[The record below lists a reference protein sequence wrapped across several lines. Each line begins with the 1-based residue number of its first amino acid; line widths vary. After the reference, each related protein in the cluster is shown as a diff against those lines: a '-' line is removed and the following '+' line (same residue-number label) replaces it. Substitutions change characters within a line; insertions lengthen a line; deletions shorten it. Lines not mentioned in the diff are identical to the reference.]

1 MVARENA
8 ERNFG
13 SVVYFR
19 KMKKEE
25 LLAQV
30 NKVLG
35 PCKKCRLSRTRIK
48 VVPGEGDPESDIMF
62 VGQCPGANEDQQG
75 RPFVGRA
82 GKLLDEHLGLIGL
95 QREKVFITNIVKCR
109 PPENRDPMVDE
120 VRSCSP
126 YLERQIKSINPK
138 LIITLGR
145 FASEFFISDGKISQ
159 IHGVPHR
166 VKGLLVFPL
175 YHPAAALRATGVAE
189 ALRSDFRKIPKVL
202 AGELKVTEIVK
213 TKVSKDQI
221 PLI

>member
-1 MVARENA
+1 
-8 ERNFG
+8 
-13 SVVYFR
+13 
-19 KMKKEE
+19 MKREE

-30 NKVLG
+30 NRALRS
-35 PCKKCRLSRTRIK
+35 CKKCRLSRTRTN
-48 VVPGEGDPESDIMF
+48 VVPGEGDSKAEIMF
-62 VGQCPGANEDQQG
+62 IGQCPGFHEDQQG

-82 GKLLDEHLGLIGL
+82 GKLLDELLESIGL
-95 QREKVFITNIVKCR
+95 KREKIFITNIVKDR

-126 YLERQIKSINPK
+126 YLERQIKIINPK

-166 VKGLLVFPL
+166 VKGLLIFPL
-175 YHPAAALRATGVAE
+175 YHPAAALRSTGVANE
-189 ALRSDFRKIPKVL
+189 LRRDFKKIPKVL
-202 AGELKVTEIVK
+202 AGELEIKEIINNNVPEN
-213 TKVSKDQI
+213 QI

>member
-1 MVARENA
+1 
-8 ERNFG
+8 
-13 SVVYFR
+13 
-19 KMKKEE
+19 MKKEE

-30 NKVLG
+30 NRALRS
-35 PCKKCRLSRTRIK
+35 CKKCRLSRTRTN
-48 VVPGEGDPESDIMF
+48 VVPGEGDSKATIMF
-62 VGQCPGANEDQQG
+62 IGQCPGFHEDQQG

-82 GKLLDEHLGLIGL
+82 GKLLDELLESIGL
-95 QREKVFITNIVKCR
+95 KREKIFITNIVKDR

-126 YLERQIKSINPK
+126 YLERQIKIINPK

-166 VKGLLVFPL
+166 VKGLLIFPL
-175 YHPAAALRATGVAE
+175 YHPAAALRSTGVANE
-189 ALRSDFRKIPKVL
+189 LRRDFKKIPKVL
-202 AGELKVTEIVK
+202 AGELEIKEIINNNVPEN
-213 TKVSKDQI
+213 QI

>member
-1 MVARENA
+1 
-8 ERNFG
+8 
-13 SVVYFR
+13 
-19 KMKKEE
+19 MKKEE
-25 LLAQV
+25 LLEQV
-30 NKVLG
+30 NKALA

-62 VGQCPGANEDQQG
+62 IGQCPGANEDQQG

-82 GKLLDEHLGLIGL
+82 GQLLDELLTSLGLK
-95 QREKVFITNIVKCR
+95 REKVFITNIVKCR

-120 VRSCSP
+120 VRACSP
-126 YLERQIKSINPK
+126 YLERQIKSVNPK

-166 VKGLLVFPL
+166 VKGLLILPL
-175 YHPAAALRATGVAE
+175 YHPAAALRSTGVAE

-202 AGELKVTEIVK
+202 AGELEVKEIVNN
-213 TKVSKDQI
+213 KVPENQMG
-221 PLI
+221 LI